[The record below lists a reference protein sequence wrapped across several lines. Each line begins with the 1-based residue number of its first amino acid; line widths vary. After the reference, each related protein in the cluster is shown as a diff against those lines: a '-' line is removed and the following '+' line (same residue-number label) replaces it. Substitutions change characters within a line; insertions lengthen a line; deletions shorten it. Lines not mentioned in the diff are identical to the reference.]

1 MAGRTHLEIERKY
14 TVDTGT
20 VVPEFDGVAGVV
32 SVRRDAPVRLEAV
45 YYDTADRRLL
55 AARIALRRRTG
66 GHDAGWHVKLPG
78 AGGRLEVQSPIDTAD
93 PVTPPPAIRAAIR
106 SRVRDR
112 PLTPLARISTERTAV
127 VLGDADGDRVE
138 FVDDLVQ
145 TTDLRDGTLRTWRE
159 WEAEQ
164 VGDDPARAAEVLNAL
179 EPTLL
184 AAGARPSASPAKL
197 AQALG
202 LARPGSPSEPVDA
215 ASVDTARNDSGPD
228 SDPRADAA
236 QTAGEA
242 VRVRLAALVADLEDG
257 ETALRTAEDQPG
269 RDDAVHR
276 MRTTIRRLRSVLGLQ
291 SVLGSD
297 AKRPRDE
304 LRVLALSLG
313 DSRDRAVLADTAA
326 ALLAEEPLPG
336 ADAAGRRLVD
346 GVRQDAAERAVAAL
360 NRLDGRAHV
369 VLMDT
374 LEGLTAAVPSGPDAA
389 GPADEVLSRLIARLG
404 RRAHRR
410 LRSAGASE
418 PALHAGRRAA
428 RRFHY
433 LVDDLG
439 GSAHTGRRM
448 RAARKR
454 AKRVQSTLG
463 SHRDLLLLAEEL
475 PFVAA
480 EATAAGENA
489 FIYGVLAERARTRA
503 AELLVQAQAAAGHLA
518 VALHR
523 LG

>member
-1 MAGRTHLEIERKY
+1 MPGRTHLEIERKY
-14 TVDTGT
+14 AVDAGTAVPTFAGTGIT
-20 VVPEFDGVAGVV
+20 SAGIT
-32 SVRRDAPVRLEAV
+32 SVRSVAPVHLEAV
-45 YYDTADRRLL
+45 YYDTEDRRLL

-78 AGGRLEVQSPIDTAD
+78 TGGRLEVQGPIDPAD
-93 PVTPPPAIRAAIR
+93 PDTPPPAVRAAIR

-127 VLGDADGDRVE
+127 VLGDEDGERVE

-145 TTDLRDGTLRTWRE
+145 ATDVRGGVLRSWRE

-164 VGDDPARAAEVLNAL
+164 VGDDPARSAAVLDAL
-179 EPTLL
+179 EPLLL

-202 LARPGSPSEPVDA
+202 LGQTDGDAHLNRA
-215 ASVDTARNDSGPD
+215 AS
-228 SDPRADAA
+228 SD
-236 QTAGEA
+236 TAGEA
-242 VRVRLAALVADLEDG
+242 VRSRLAALVADLEDG
-257 ETALRTAEDQPG
+257 ETALRTADDQAG
-269 RDDAVHR
+269 RDDAVHA

-291 SVLGSD
+291 TVLGPE

-313 DSRDRAVLADTAA
+313 DSRDRAVLAETAA
-326 ALLAEEPLPG
+326 ALLAEVPDEPGL
-336 ADAAGRRLVD
+336 DAAVSRLVT
-346 GVRQDAAERAVAAL
+346 GVQQDAAERAATAL
-360 NRLDGRAHV
+360 TRLDGRAHV

-374 LEGLTAAVPSGPDAA
+374 LEAISAATPTGPDATS
-389 GPADEVLSRLIARLG
+389 PAHRVLPPLIARHG
-404 RRAHRR
+404 RRAYRR
-410 LRSAGASE
+410 LRSAGSSE

-439 GSAHTGRRM
+439 GSAHAGRRL

-463 SHRDLLLLAEEL
+463 SHRDLMLLAEEL
-475 PFVAA
+475 PFIAA
-480 EATAAGENA
+480 QATAAGENA
-489 FIYGVLAERARTRA
+489 FIYGVLAERARSRA
-503 AELLVQAQAAAGHLA
+503 AELLTEAGGAARRLA
-518 VALHR
+518 VALQR
-523 LG
+523 LT